1 MCVHKILLFVHIV
14 PDPTVVVS
22 PLTPLED
29 AMVGDHLQI
38 NCIVTTISGVERDDV
53 IIVWSG
59 PPGEGS
65 AEGPINSVLG
75 GRVTFPS
82 EVTNG
87 GGNNFTSA
95 LNISYVMEGDEGTYT
110 CDVMILNATGTD
122 SVEIGNL
129 PSQFVVYYYYDILYV
144 LYSQKS

>member
-1 MCVHKILLFVHIV
+1 M
-14 PDPTVVVS
+14 VVIS

-38 NCIVTTISGVERDDV
+38 NCIVTTISGVGPESV

-59 PPGEGS
+59 PSGEDT
-65 AEGPINSVLG
+65 AESPITSVFG
-75 GRVTFPS
+75 GRVTFTD
-82 EVTNG
+82 VTDG
-87 GGNNFTSA
+87 GGNNLTST

-122 SVEIGNL
+122 SIEIGNL
-129 PSQFVVYYYYDILYV
+129 PSQSVVYY
-144 LYSQKS
+144 